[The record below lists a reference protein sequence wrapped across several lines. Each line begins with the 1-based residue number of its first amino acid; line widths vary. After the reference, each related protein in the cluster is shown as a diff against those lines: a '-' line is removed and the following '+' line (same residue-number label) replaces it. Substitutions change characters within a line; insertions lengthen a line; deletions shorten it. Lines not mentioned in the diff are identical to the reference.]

1 MAWIVVFFYDT
12 KLGLSL
18 QKINLTLWTENAGQ
32 IRSFLDMLW
41 NLNYFPV
48 RTIKGFVHNPTIS
61 KCVNVYCTLSA
72 KIDDLSVSRYIW
84 SLTSNL
90 FDSWRW
96 FFMDILFLVTQK
108 PKTKSFLK
116 MWVQVGKQ
124 IAVYF
129 LKHIRIENWAGPR
142 VRPITNLNAI

>member
-1 MAWIVVFFYDT
+1 MDESPKNYYWLHVASTYLVYLVKIPNKEAIELIDFKNGT
-12 KLGLSL
+12 KLCFHLHNRKKPNL
-18 QKINLTLWTENAGQ
+18 KFCEQKMFGQ

-61 KCVNVYCTLSA
+61 KCVNVYCICYLYGT

-90 FDSWRW
+90 LR
-96 FFMDILFLVTQK
+96 ILALIFYGPPPTNILSLN
-108 PKTKSFLK
+108 PK
-116 MWVQVGKQ
+116 
-124 IAVYF
+124 
-129 LKHIRIENWAGPR
+129 
-142 VRPITNLNAI
+142 

>member
-1 MAWIVVFFYDT
+1 MKIPNKEAIELIDFKNGT
-12 KLGLSL
+12 KLCFHLHNRKKPNL
-18 QKINLTLWTENAGQ
+18 KLCEQKMFGQ

-61 KCVNVYCTLSA
+61 KCVNVYCISA

-90 FDSWRW
+90 L
-96 FFMDILFLVTQK
+96 ILGVDFLWT
-108 PKTKSFLK
+108 P
-116 MWVQVGKQ
+116 
-124 IAVYF
+124 
-129 LKHIRIENWAGPR
+129 
-142 VRPITNLNAI
+142 